1 MKKEIL
7 ILLFLVVISSL
18 AFALDENRTYTQ
30 EQLDAIN
37 PNTEILGCQ
46 NNGHILNL
54 EMRRITYYN
63 SCLKIIKL
71 SDDQYI
77 AKRTTFKSLNMTFG
91 EIKAKFQEVGLIE
104 MIKFFN
110 RQLFGNFLMA
120 RHGIKETITQNQ
132 TNNLITIFENNVG
145 IDQNKLG

>member
-1 MKKEIL
+1 MKKWL
-7 ILLFLVVISSL
+7 IGIVFLLFAMNV
-18 AFALDENRTYTQ
+18 FALDENQTYTQ
-30 EQLDAIN
+30 AQLDAIN

-63 SCLKIIKL
+63 SCLKIVKL

-110 RQLFGNFLMA
+110 RQLFGNFLAA

-145 IDQNKLG
+145 IDQNELG